1 MRWQVARGN
10 IIFSKKH
17 FVSLAE
23 KRKFPLRL
31 FEKLSFLRIHQAQNS
46 QSQISTYRPSCP
58 SSYNAGF
65 QSHEPSLVALA
76 TQIVIHSSSYLVYFS
91 ARNINIMSPKGLL
104 PSKKKKVYYSPQLS
118 VHISKV
124 DLYDNLFIG
133 QEKSVC
139 CLH

>member
-10 IIFSKKH
+10 IIFSKKY

-23 KRKFPLRL
+23 KRKVPLRL

-46 QSQISTYRPSCP
+46 PSQISTYRPSCP
-58 SSYNAGF
+58 SSMQDFCHMN
-65 QSHEPSLVALA
+65 LVQWPWPHKL
-76 TQIVIHSSSYLVYFS
+76 SSTVHPIWYTLVLGTSTLCHLKDFYL
-91 ARNINIMSPKGLL
+91 
-104 PSKKKKVYYSPQLS
+104 KKKKVYYSPQLS
-118 VHISKV
+118 VHISEV